1 MRSTFSGIL
10 QRASEKTRE
19 PDSQP
24 RSSPEQ
30 SRATR
35 ILSRVR
41 DVRCWAEV
49 ALRLRSSVDRPRV
62 ELRLDEL
69 KGAWSSH
76 PEHTKQVSQ
85 RTSISRSESS
95 QTVRVAAP
103 VASGR
108 ARWSRTVGY
117 GRPSKTGCKRDAS
130 SISSTNKQ
138 SERHRSVKRT
148 LLSPKSCLLLSS
160 VLICH
165 CRRCG
170 RRCVLVRFL
179 SASYGMYDAPL
190 KTPQNFL
197 AFRIARLSNSQAESQ
212 SCQSVKQE
220 YQVSS

>member
-1 MRSTFSGIL
+1 MVADGRV
-10 QRASEKTRE
+10 RASEQDRLQTGRKFHQLYKQAIRE
-19 PDSQP
+19 AQ
-24 RSSPEQ
+24 E
-30 SRATR
+30 
-35 ILSRVR
+35 
-41 DVRCWAEV
+41 
-49 ALRLRSSVDRPRV
+49 RL
-62 ELRLDEL
+62 
-69 KGAWSSH
+69 
-76 PEHTKQVSQ
+76 
-85 RTSISRSESS
+85 
-95 QTVRVAAP
+95 
-103 VASGR
+103 
-108 ARWSRTVGY
+108 
-117 GRPSKTGCKRDAS
+117 
-130 SISSTNKQ
+130 
-138 SERHRSVKRT
+138 KRT